1 VAGNGTEA
9 GPRLTRRGR
18 ETRERIV
25 AAAAELIFERGVAE
39 TTLEDIRAAAGVSG
53 SQVYH
58 YFADKQALVRAVIDH
73 QADTILETQGTHLD
87 HLDTM
92 PGLRAWR
99 DLLVGHQRTL
109 ECRGGCPLGTLGA
122 ELAEIDDVA
131 RMAVARGF
139 GRWEARIRDGLRAMH
154 ARGDLPASSDP
165 DDLAL
170 ATLAALQG
178 GLLLAQVQRDPRPLA
193 VALDAMI
200 DRIQALSETASRN
213 AGVALQQ
220 LRPPRLPRRYLEV
233 EFDVVGHRRGR
244 NRTQARAQPVR
255 KIVNR
260 TGDATRTCIRLKP
273 HAG

>member
-1 VAGNGTEA
+1 MAGNGT
-9 GPRLTRRGR
+9 GDQRRLTRRGQQ
-18 ETRERIV
+18 TRERIV
-25 AAAAELIFERGVAE
+25 SAAAELIFERGVAE
-39 TTLEDIRAAAGVSG
+39 TTLEDIRAAAEVSG

-73 QADTILETQGTHLD
+73 QASAVLDAQGTYLD
-87 HLDTM
+87 HLDTVA
-92 PGLRAWR
+92 GLRAWR
-99 DLLVGHQRTL
+99 DLLAGHQRTL

-154 ARGDLPASSDP
+154 TRGDLPADADP

-178 GLLLAQVQRDPRPLA
+178 GLLLAQVQRDPRPLE

-200 DRIQALSETASRN
+200 DRIQALTDTAR
-213 AGVALQQ
+213 
-220 LRPPRLPRRYLEV
+220 
-233 EFDVVGHRRGR
+233 
-244 NRTQARAQPVR
+244 
-255 KIVNR
+255 
-260 TGDATRTCIRLKP
+260 
-273 HAG
+273 